1 MIKNATPA
9 AIAEAAAIL
18 QKGGLV
24 AMPTETVYGLAA
36 DALSPDAAAGIFAA
50 KGRPS
55 FDPLIVH
62 CADAEA
68 AFALAAEVPDT
79 ARRLAR
85 LFWPGPLT
93 LILKRRDIVPDI
105 VTSGLPSV
113 GLRVP
118 DHPVALALLKACGRP
133 LAAPSANPFG
143 YLSPTTAQ
151 HVEEQLGNRI
161 AMVLDGGPCLRGVES
176 TILDLSRGDAELLR
190 PGALALEEIE
200 KVIGPVKR
208 GQAVLDKPLAP
219 GQLLSHY
226 APNTPLCFLA
236 PGALPSPR
244 PGLRCALLAFQA
256 PANPCAFEAVE
267 VLSVSGSLDEA
278 AAGLFSA
285 LHRLDDER
293 LDLII
298 AESFPENGLG
308 LAIMDRLRKA
318 ARKRP
323 DGV

>member
-1 MIKNATPA
+1 MIRPATPE
-9 AIAEAAAIL
+9 AIAEAASIL
-18 QKGGLV
+18 REGGLV
-24 AMPTETVYGLAA
+24 GMPTETVYGLAA
-36 DALSPDAAAGIFAA
+36 DALSPSAAAGIFAA

-68 AFALAAEVPDT
+68 AFALAAEIPEA
-79 ARRLAR
+79 ARQLAR

-118 DHPVALALLKACGRP
+118 EHPVALALLKACGRP

-143 YLSPTTAQ
+143 YLSPTCAQ
-151 HVEEQLGNRI
+151 HVEEQLGDRI
-161 AMVLDGGPCLRGVES
+161 AMVLDGGPCQRGVES
-176 TILDLSRGDAELLR
+176 TILDLSRGAPELLR

-208 GQAVLDKPLAP
+208 GQAVLDIPLAP

-226 APNTPLCFLA
+226 APKTPLSFLA
-236 PGALPSPR
+236 PGAAPVPR
-244 PGLRCALLAFQA
+244 PGLRCGLLAFRAPPQA
-256 PANPCAFEAVE
+256 CAFEAVE
-267 VLSVSGSLDEA
+267 VLSGSGSLDEA
-278 AAGLFSA
+278 ATCLFAA
-285 LHRLDDER
+285 LHRLDDEG
-293 LDLII
+293 LDLIL

-323 DGV
+323 EF